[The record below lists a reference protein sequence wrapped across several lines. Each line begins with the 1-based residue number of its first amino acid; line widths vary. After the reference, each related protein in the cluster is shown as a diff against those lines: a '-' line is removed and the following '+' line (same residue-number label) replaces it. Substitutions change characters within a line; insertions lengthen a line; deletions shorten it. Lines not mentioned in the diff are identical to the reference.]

1 MKKME
6 INYTTGL
13 LKNNTVKNILLLFGC
28 LLLFTQCKDEKL
40 KMNYTYVDQNNN
52 RYSINQL
59 TIDYRPIKAS
69 ESSSGTYDGG
79 EEKNVSITEEE
90 YSEIISIAEYFLSN
104 KELVNQKREMLTAI
118 LFTKD
123 QNENKR
129 KVILRSSEKRT
140 QLEKL
145 LKEAL
150 KK

>member
-1 MKKME
+1 ME
-6 INYTTGL
+6 INYTIGL
-13 LKNNTVKNILLLFGC
+13 LKSNTVKIFIGLLTC
-28 LLLFTQCKDEKL
+28 LVIFTQCKDEQL

-52 RYSINQL
+52 RYSINHL

-79 EEKNVSITEEE
+79 EEKKVSITEEE
-90 YSEIISIAEYFLSN
+90 YSEITSIAEDFLSN
-104 KELVNQKREMLTAI
+104 KELENQKREMLTAI
-118 LFTKD
+118 LYSID
-123 QNENKR
+123 QHENKR

-140 QLEKL
+140 LLEKI